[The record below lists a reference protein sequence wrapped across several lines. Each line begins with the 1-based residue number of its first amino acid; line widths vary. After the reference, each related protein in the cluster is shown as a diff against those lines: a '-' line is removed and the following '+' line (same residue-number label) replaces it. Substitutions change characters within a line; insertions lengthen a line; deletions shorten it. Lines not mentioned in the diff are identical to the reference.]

1 MSERNSDVSEI
12 VVRQMRKYEDVN
24 FIVGKTLRVLSET
37 KLPKPRG
44 NLWHVASALQ
54 AVPSRTDSSVFRGKC
69 VRFRAPDCEGRSR
82 HFGAPSEASDL
93 TVG

>member
-1 MSERNSDVSEI
+1 
-12 VVRQMRKYEDVN
+12 
-24 FIVGKTLRVLSET
+24 LSET

-69 VRFRAPDCEGRSR
+69 GRFRASTVRSGRVISAR
-82 HFGAPSEASDL
+82 LRVLSGVNAVP
-93 TVG
+93 